1 MYTGTEIWNKS
12 IGTVPNIHTEDR
24 IRQST
29 TGEYHIQSNEL
40 HPHLSLQPAF
50 QLTARSDLKLFWP
63 WRHAHAS
70 TAAHALLSGFNLVFD
85 RVVFRTSTGICEKR
99 TLSFPVME
107 PEVFDTCKS
116 SNYYLFTP
124 PLSRPRQV
132 GWSPLVRRPAGDGAV
147 AVFFKG
153 FECIATLVVTF
164 STFFNF
170 FDLSRL

>member
-12 IGTVPNIHTEDR
+12 VGTVPNIHTEDR

-50 QLTARSDLKLFWP
+50 QLTARSDLKVFWP
-63 WRHAHAS
+63 WRHARAS
-70 TAAHALLSGFNLVFD
+70 TAAHASLSGFNLVFD

-116 SNYYLFTP
+116 SNLPTTT
-124 PLSRPRQV
+124 
-132 GWSPLVRRPAGDGAV
+132 A
-147 AVFFKG
+147 
-153 FECIATLVVTF
+153 IITF
-164 STFFNF
+164 SLRHYLVQGKSVGRHW
-170 FDLSRL
+170 FDAQPATGR